1 MPQEITP
8 TLSISDLIIKQIEM
22 MWGKE
27 LKEEQRKVVLRDIKD
42 AAASI
47 ERRISFT
54 ATEAL
59 ERLKHDSRL

>member
-1 MPQEITP
+1 
-8 TLSISDLIIKQIEM
+8 M

-27 LKEEQRKVVLRDIKD
+27 LKEEQKAVVLRDIKD

-54 ATEAL
+54 ANEAL
-59 ERLKHDSRL
+59 ERLKHDSRF